1 MSHPGEI
8 MVMLTIAVFAIA
20 VIGYFLSIFN
30 SLIALKNLIARS
42 WANID
47 VLLKQRHDE
56 LPKLVSVCEGYMQH
70 ERAVFDK
77 LSEARGALVR
87 ASGVAERAKAE
98 NMLTTALGQFFA
110 VAEAYPD
117 LKANTGFLQLQS
129 RISDLENQIA
139 DRREY
144 YNDTVTTFNT
154 RIQQIPDTWVA
165 QWQGMQAA
173 ELFKVDEADRQDVS
187 IKFAMAS

>member
-8 MVMLTIAVFAIA
+8 MLLLTMGIGAIA

-30 SLIALKNLIARS
+30 SLIALKNMIARS

-98 NMLTTALGQFFA
+98 NMLTSALGQFFA

-154 RIQQIPDTWVA
+154 RIQQIPDQFVA
-165 QWQGMQAA
+165 GMLGCVPA
-173 ELFKVDEADRQDVS
+173 ELFQVDAEDRRDVEV
-187 IKFAMAS
+187 KFAA

>member
-98 NMLTTALGQFFA
+98 NMLPTALGQFFA